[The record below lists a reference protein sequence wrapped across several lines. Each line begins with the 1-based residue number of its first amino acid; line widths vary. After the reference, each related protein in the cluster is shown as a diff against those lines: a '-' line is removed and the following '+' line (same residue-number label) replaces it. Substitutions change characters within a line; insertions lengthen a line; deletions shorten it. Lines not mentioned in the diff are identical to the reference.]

1 MSVNVS
7 TETFPVQIKDLPSF
21 DALTNS
27 DSLVVDRSGEY
38 TGKIRIDVLTN
49 YFFDLI
55 GDAFT
60 YYGESV
66 AGAIVALSSDNT
78 FYINNNSITFNK
90 LSPDVQDKFRV
101 NSNPTEG
108 GSSLTGSISTFSS
121 PVTAAGTTLGSLVT
135 ATGEFL
141 VINVGGQYK
150 ALRLWDFPQN

>member
-1 MSVNVS
+1 M
-7 TETFPVQIKDLPSF
+7 
-21 DALTNS
+21 
-27 DSLVVDRSGEY
+27 
-38 TGKIRIDVLTN
+38 
-49 YFFDLI
+49 
-55 GDAFT
+55 
-60 YYGESV
+60 
-66 AGAIVALSSDNT
+66 
-78 FYINNNSITFNK
+78 
-90 LSPDVQDKFRV
+90 QDKFRV